1 MHVIT
6 DVYPRCHVSCCQPNA
21 ASSPDHARGQ
31 DERKTCVERLRD
43 RLRVEVV
50 KLDEEEV
57 VFDLIGAD
65 PSLANALRRI
75 LIAEVRTSVCF
86 DGCG

>member
-1 MHVIT
+1 
-6 DVYPRCHVSCCQPNA
+6 
-21 ASSPDHARGQ
+21 
-31 DERKTCVERLRD
+31 VERLRD